1 MKKEKTH
8 ILLIEDNPLD
18 ARLVKEYLNEYTSF
32 PYELTTAATLAHGL
46 SGLNDGSFDVI
57 LLDLNLPDSTGMA
70 TFQKI
75 FSASPHIPIVLL
87 TGINDEALATHAIQL
102 GAQDYLVK
110 NQINS
115 TVLVR
120 TIQHSIQRKNAETA
134 LSKSENKY
142 KLLFD
147 DDLTGNIISSVAGD
161 ILLCNPAM
169 ATMLGFDSVAA
180 LMKLNITAF
189 YRDPHDREKMLNLVR
204 EKKKISEYEQELL
217 CRDGK
222 IIWVVENL
230 VGEFDATGKLISLKG
245 YMFDITKR
253 KIAEQRQNL
262 TNRILA
268 ILNRS
273 NEWQQLIK
281 DILVEIKQFTGFEA
295 VGIRM
300 KKGQDYPYF
309 ETNGFTSEFVEMENF
324 LCSRDSQGKLR
335 HQTNGKPCLECL
347 CGTVISGC
355 ADSSFPWFTK
365 GGSYWT
371 NNTTNFIKTAD
382 IDNLQIITRN
392 HCNAEG
398 YESVAL
404 IPLKSE
410 NEIIGLLQLN
420 DKRRDS
426 FTADMIHFFEDI
438 GASIAI
444 AFKNMQAAEEL
455 VKAKEKAEE
464 SDRLKTAFLANMS
477 HEIRTPMNGILGFAT
492 LLKEPGLSGEE
503 QQEYISVIEK
513 SGDRMLNI
521 INDIICISMLE
532 SGQMEVQI
540 AETNVIEQINYVFT
554 FLKPEADLKGL
565 QLRIEKMPPIAEAR
579 IKTDREKLYAILTKL
594 IGNAIKYTP
603 HGTISFGCTKQ
614 GTELEFYVKD
624 TGFGIAPE
632 RQKAVF
638 ERFIQADI
646 EDRNATQGAGLGL
659 SIAKSYV
666 EMLGGKIHLHSQ
678 EGQGSTFRFT
688 LPVDAL
694 TKSRTVKE
702 TQIQKVKNV
711 PLTKKIKILIVED
724 DEASMLLLQITLES
738 PRHQILTAGNGLEA
752 VEMCRRNPDIDLV
765 LMDIRM
771 PEMDGYEAT
780 RQIRLFNQKVMVVA
794 QTAYALSSDREKA
807 LASGCNA
814 FLKKPVKKNQL
825 LNLVKST
832 FAN

>member
-1 MKKEKTH
+1 MKNKTTH

-18 ARLVKEYLNEYTSF
+18 ARLVKEYLNDCLSF
-32 PYELTTAATLAHGL
+32 GYEMTTAETLTLGL
-46 SGLNDGSFDVI
+46 AKLNDGSFDLI
-57 LLDLNLPDSTGMA
+57 LLDLNLPDSTGMV
-70 TFQKI
+70 TFKKI
-75 FSASPHIPIVLL
+75 FSASSHIPIVLL
-87 TGINDEALATHAIQL
+87 TGINDEALATQAIKL

-110 NQINS
+110 GQINA

-120 TIQHSIQRKNAETA
+120 TIQHSIQRNKTETA
-134 LSKSENKY
+134 LIQSENKY

-147 DDLTGNIISSVAGD
+147 DDLTGNIITSATGV

-169 ATMLGFDSVAA
+169 AKMLGFDSVSD

-189 YRDPHDREKMLNLVR
+189 YRDPSDREEMLKLVR
-204 EKKKISEYEQELL
+204 EKKRITEYEQELV
-217 CRDGK
+217 CHNGK
-222 IIWVVENL
+222 IIWIIENM
-230 VGEFDATGKLISLKG
+230 VGEFDANDKLIRLKG
-245 YMFDITKR
+245 YMFNITQR

-281 DILVEIKQFTGFEA
+281 DILVEIKQFTGFDA

-309 ETNGFTSEFVEMENF
+309 ETNGFTPEFVEMENY
-324 LCSRDSQGKLR
+324 LCSMDSQDNRNCQLD
-335 HQTNGKPCLECL
+335 GKPHLECL
-347 CGTVISGC
+347 CGIVISGC
-355 ADSSFPWFTK
+355 ANSSFPGFTK
-365 GGSYWT
+365 GGSFWS
-371 NNTTNFIKTAD
+371 NNTTSFHKTSPD
-382 IDNLQIITRN
+382 SNLQMLTRKR
-392 HCNAEG
+392 CNAEG

-410 NEIIGLLQLN
+410 NETIGLLQLN
-420 DKRRDS
+420 DKRPDR
-426 FTADMIHFFEDI
+426 FTSDLLHFFEDI

-455 VKAKEKAEE
+455 IKAKEKAEE

-477 HEIRTPMNGILGFAT
+477 HEIRTPMNGILGFAE

-521 INDIICISMLE
+521 INDIICISMVE

-554 FLKPEADLKGL
+554 FLKPEADLRGL
-565 QLRIEKMPPIAEAR
+565 QLRIERMPAIAEAR
-579 IKTDREKLYAILTKL
+579 MKTDREKLYAILTKI

-603 HGTISFGCTKQ
+603 QGTISIGCTRQ
-614 GTELEFYVKD
+614 GTNFEFYVKD
-624 TGFGIAPE
+624 TGIGIAPD
-632 RQKAVF
+632 RQKAIF
-638 ERFIQADI
+638 ERFVQADI
-646 EDRNATQGAGLGL
+646 EDRNARQGAGLGL

-666 EMLGGKIHLHSQ
+666 EMLGGKIRLQSHP
-678 EGQGSTFRFT
+678 GMGSTFTFT
-688 LPVDAL
+688 LPDDAL
-694 TKSRTVKE
+694 ATSRTAKE
-702 TQIQKVKNV
+702 TQVQKIKRV
-711 PLTKKIKILIVED
+711 PSAKKIKILIVDD
-724 DEASMLLLQITLES
+724 DESSMLLLQITLES
-738 PRHQILTAGNGLEA
+738 PRHQLLYADNGIEA
-752 VEMCRRNPDIDLV
+752 IEMCRRMPDIDLV

-780 RQIRLFNQKVMVVA
+780 RQIRLFNQEVMVVA
-794 QTAYALSSDREKA
+794 QTAHTLASDREKA

-814 FLKKPVKKNQL
+814 FLKKPVRKHQL
-825 LNLVKST
+825 LSLLEST
-832 FAN
+832 FTN